1 MPVLK
6 KTNFPIILNLLGILL
21 LLNSF
26 FMLLCVPVSL
36 YYNESAYKGLGI
48 AGLITAAV
56 GLGLYL
62 YTRNA
67 KKNVGKREGYLIVGI
82 GWIGMAIF
90 GSLPYLFTIPQL
102 TNTAQE
108 LNQMGLTNAIF
119 ETVSGYTTTGAT
131 ILNDIEIMPKG
142 LLFWRSL
149 THWIGGMGIIVLTIA
164 ILPLLGIGGMQL
176 FVAEAPGVTADK
188 LHPRITDTAKRLWVI
203 YLAFTMAQTILLKV
217 FGMNWFDAINHA
229 MSTLSTGGFS
239 TKNASIA
246 YWNNMPILQYIIILF
261 MFLAGTNFVL
271 NYYIFKRKFKKVF
284 TNQEFL
290 FYSGLIIVITIISTI
305 VVHIYGQPSETT
317 ITHPGVSVSAFGNQY
332 FELES
337 SFRHSLFSVITV
349 MTTTGFVSADFTQ
362 WTPFLTVIFFALL
375 FTGGMAGSTSGGVK
389 IVRHL
394 ILIKNSYSEFK
405 RLIHPSAIIPVRYNK
420 KAIPPKIVF
429 NVLAFFMIYMLIFI
443 FGSIVM
449 ALLDTNIN
457 PDYDQVISTLSV
469 TASSLGNVG
478 PAFGKYSPVNNYAA
492 MADPAKWFTAFLM
505 LLGRLELFTILI
517 LLTPVFWRK

>member
-6 KTNFPIILNLLGILL
+6 KTNYPIILNLLGTLL

-26 FMLLCVPVSL
+26 FMFLCVPVSL
-36 YYNESAYKGLGI
+36 YYDEPAYKGLAI
-48 AGLITAAV
+48 AGLITFII
-56 GLGLYL
+56 GLSMFLI
-62 YTRNA
+62 TRNA
-67 KKNVGKREGYLIVGI
+67 KKNVGKREGYLIVGV
-82 GWIGMAIF
+82 GWIGMALF
-90 GSLPYLFTIPQL
+90 GTLPYILTIPQL
-102 TNTAQE
+102 SETAQQA
-108 LNQMGLTNAIF
+108 NQMDLTNALF
-119 ETVSGYTTTGAT
+119 ETMSGYTTTGAS

-203 YLAFTMAQTILLKV
+203 YLLLTFAQAFLLKV

-229 MSTLSTGGFS
+229 MSTLSSGGFS
-239 TKNASIA
+239 TKNASMA
-246 YWNNMPILQYIIILF
+246 YWNNTPILQYIVILF
-261 MFLAGTNFVL
+261 MFIAGTSFVL
-271 NYYIFKRKFKKVF
+271 NYYIFKGLYKKVLK
-284 TNQEFL
+284 NQEYL
-290 FYSGLIIVITIISTI
+290 FYLGLVVVISIISTV
-305 VVHIYGQPSETT
+305 VVHFYGQPSQTT
-317 ITHPGVSVSAFGNQY
+317 ITHPGVSISAFGDQY

-337 SFRHSLFSVITV
+337 AFRHSLFSVVSVI
-349 MTTTGFVSADFTQ
+349 TTTGFVSADFTQ

-405 RLIHPSAIIPVRYNK
+405 RLIHPSAIIPVRYNE
-420 KAIPPKIVF
+420 KAVPPKIVF

-443 FGSIVM
+443 FGSIIM

-457 PDYDQVISTLSV
+457 PDYDQVISSLSV

-478 PAFGKYSPVNNYAA
+478 PAFGKYSPVNNFAD
-492 MADPAKWFTAFLM
+492 MADAAKWFASFLM